1 MNHISNNTYPG
12 RGIVVGLNEN
22 SERVIVYW
30 IMGRS
35 ANSRNRILEYKDNI
49 VSTKPKDYTK
59 VEDPSL
65 IVYNAMRDIEIYHQS
80 ASYTIITNGS
90 QTDTIVEQLRHGRN
104 FIESLSGT
112 TFEPD
117 APNYTPRISSL
128 VVQKN
133 HFQIS
138 VISRNNTGNAY
149 HKFYSYDNIR
159 PGTGYCVTTYME
171 DGEPLPSFNIDPVE
185 VTLRGNIA
193 LAYWKEL
200 NPVNRISLMARV
212 GNKMKIING
221 AK

>member
-104 FIESLSGT
+104 FIESLSGPT
-112 TFEPD
+112 DEPV
-117 APNYTPRISSL
+117 APNFKPRIRAL
-128 VVQKN
+128 V
-133 HFQIS
+133 
-138 VISRNNTGNAY
+138 
-149 HKFYSYDNIR
+149 D
-159 PGTGYCVTTYME
+159 E
-171 DGEPLPSFNIDPVE
+171 
-185 VTLRGNIA
+185 
-193 LAYWKEL
+193 
-200 NPVNRISLMARV
+200 
-212 GNKMKIING
+212 
-221 AK
+221 